1 MEIIS
6 TIEHVVGTD
15 WHTAM
20 LIIFNLI
27 VIESL
32 LSVDNAAVLA
42 TLVMPLPE
50 KDRKRALR
58 IGLILAYIFR
68 GTCLFL
74 ASYLIQIKWL
84 KLLGGAYLVYLGL
97 DYFFSH
103 TSTVEDPEGHVGKNR
118 FKFLSPFWSTVLM
131 VETMDLMFSL
141 DNVFAAVAF
150 TDNIILICIGVFIG
164 IIAMRTVAVYFVK
177 LMERHPLL
185 SHSAFVVIL
194 LLGLK
199 LMLESIGHYYPNP
212 VSHLLESEHADMYF
226 SIGTVAVFLLP
237 LLYSLVK
244 DNRK

>member
-1 MEIIS
+1 MDIIS
-6 TIEHVVGTD
+6 TIEHLVGTD

-84 KLLGGAYLVYLGL
+84 KLLGGAYLVYL
-97 DYFFSH
+97 D
-103 TSTVEDPEGHVGKNR
+103 
-118 FKFLSPFWSTVLM
+118 
-131 VETMDLMFSL
+131 
-141 DNVFAAVAF
+141 
-150 TDNIILICIGVFIG
+150 
-164 IIAMRTVAVYFVK
+164 
-177 LMERHPLL
+177 
-185 SHSAFVVIL
+185 
-194 LLGLK
+194 
-199 LMLESIGHYYPNP
+199 
-212 VSHLLESEHADMYF
+212 
-226 SIGTVAVFLLP
+226 
-237 LLYSLVK
+237 
-244 DNRK
+244 